1 MCMAALKCEPL
12 RSAPHSDKGVAP
24 FGDMSL
30 DGFTCGGEQRGHAE
44 RNEIPDRAKR
54 FHSFLRGRLVA
65 GPRCDRMEPRSRFLA
80 GLFLLAFS
88 GLMFEVLLTRVFSSL
103 FWYHYAFVAISSAL
117 LGWGLGAYALT
128 FFRRREA
135 LLAAF
140 STLCSVAILAFLASV
155 LTLPAGQDRLPAFFL
170 ASIFP
175 FLFGGMAMAAA
186 FDAYGEQPGKLYFFD
201 LAGAALGA
209 LSVPVLLIALNPESM
224 LLLNAVAPLG
234 AALCFQPKKARWRP
248 ALLLLALAV
257 LSLAAANAATGALS
271 LPIGADK
278 ALSAALAQNPDLT
291 ITATDWNAFSRVDL
305 VEGYPPDFLGG
316 LYIDTFAWTFIIP
329 WDEHG
334 MNYTQEWFRALPFRA
349 KPAPKALIIGT
360 GGGTDIALALASG
373 SRDVTAVEINPS
385 IVRFVRGFGDR
396 TGDLYNRPDVH
407 LHVDEG
413 RNFVSRSRDQYD
425 MILLGF
431 VDSSSAIISGGLVI
445 SENYLY
451 TVEAFTDYLGHLR
464 DDGVLA
470 FVRYE
475 IDTPRLAGIAK
486 EALRQAGV
494 TRNLDTH
501 LMAIALTDPA
511 HVEPFLG
518 NQLVFMVKKTP
529 FTAGETTR
537 MEQIAAAKG
546 LDPVIFPGRT
556 REPYTSYLAD
566 KLLQAEFSASF
577 DVLVHPVTDDNPFYF
592 AYYKPF
598 GIPPNFLRI
607 LLVPAI
613 LVLAL
618 ALFTLLFRRTVVLG
632 PAPFLYFAALGVGF
646 MLVEI
651 PVIQKFI
658 LLFGRPVFTFSV
670 ILFSLLV
677 CTSLGSL
684 LSSRVRPAALPRLAV
699 GTIIALLAIVAV
711 YLAGLDS
718 LIRLLLPLPLAAR
731 MAATFLLLLPLGA
744 ALGVPFPA
752 GLRLL
757 KAERGSV
764 PLAWAVNGVASVAGS
779 VGATLLGVF
788 AGFSTALVAALLA
801 YLLAAILMAVKWK
814 AALAAAPPA

>member
-1 MCMAALKCEPL
+1 
-12 RSAPHSDKGVAP
+12 
-24 FGDMSL
+24 
-30 DGFTCGGEQRGHAE
+30 
-44 RNEIPDRAKR
+44 
-54 FHSFLRGRLVA
+54 
-65 GPRCDRMEPRSRFLA
+65 MEPRSRFLA

-117 LGWGLGAYALT
+117 LGWGLGAYVLT

-135 LLAAF
+135 LLPWLSALA
-140 STLCSVAILAFLASV
+140 SVSILAFLAAV
-155 LTLPAGQDRLPAFFL
+155 LTLPANQDHLPAFFL
-170 ASIFP
+170 FSVIP

-209 LSVPVLLIALNPESM
+209 LSVPVLLIILNPESM

-234 AALCFQPKKARWRP
+234 AALCFQAKKARWRP
-248 ALLLLALAV
+248 GLLLLALAV
-257 LSLAAANAATGALS
+257 LGLAAANAATGALS
-271 LPIGADK
+271 LPIGSDK
-278 ALSAALAQNPDLT
+278 ALSAALAQNPNLT

-360 GGGTDIALALASG
+360 GGGTDVALALASG

-385 IVRFVRGFGDR
+385 IVRFVRRFGARAGSLYDR
-396 TGDLYNRPDVH
+396 SDVS

-425 MILLGF
+425 MVLLGF
-431 VDSSSAIISGGLVI
+431 VDSSSAIVSGGLVI

-451 TVEAFTDYLGHLR
+451 TVEAFTEYLRHLR

-475 IDTPRLAGIAK
+475 LDIPRLVGIAK
-486 EALRQAGV
+486 QALENSGV
-494 TRNLDTH
+494 TEGFQGRI
-501 LMAIALTDPA
+501 MAIAQTDPA
-511 HVEPFLG
+511 QAEPFLG
-518 NQLVFMVKKTP
+518 NQMVFLVKKAP
-529 FTAGETTR
+529 FTAEETAR

-546 LDPVIFPGRT
+546 LDPVILASKSAK
-556 REPYTSYLAD
+556 EPYAGFLAGTISPRD
-566 KLLQAEFSASF
+566 FAARF
-577 DVLVHPVTDDNPFYF
+577 DVLVSPTTDDNPFYF
-592 AYYKPF
+592 AYAKPF
-598 GIPPNFLRI
+598 GIPSRLLRL
-607 LLVPAI
+607 LLVPVAFI
-613 LVLAL
+613 LALVL
-618 ALFTLLFRRTVVLG
+618 FSLLFRRKAALHG
-632 PAPFLYFAALGVGF
+632 AYPGYFAALGVGF

-684 LSSRVRPAALPRLAV
+684 LSSRVRPGALPRLVV
-699 GTIIALLAIVAV
+699 GTIIALLVLVAL

-718 LIRLLLPLPLAAR
+718 LIRLLLPLPLVAR

-757 KAERGSV
+757 KAEHGSV

-788 AGFSTALVAALLA
+788 AGFSPALVAALLA

-814 AALAAAPPA
+814 AALATAPPK